1 MGKGDSRRPTLIP
14 KEQAD
19 ANWDAVFGKKLNV
32 MSDEERE
39 AALKEQARLAEREP
53 YWTGPGYRGEYSC
66 PHGVGHGNHVHGCC
80 EEHCCSR
87 DDYPLKGKEQD
98 ESQ

>member
-1 MGKGDSRRPTLIP
+1 MGKGDGRRPTLIP

-19 ANWDAVFGKKLNV
+19 ANWDAVFGPKKLNV

-39 AALKEQARLAEREP
+39 AALKEQARIAERDS
-53 YWTGPGYRGEYSC
+53 YWI
-66 PHGVGHGNHVHGCC
+66 
-80 EEHCCSR
+80 
-87 DDYPLKGKEQD
+87 D